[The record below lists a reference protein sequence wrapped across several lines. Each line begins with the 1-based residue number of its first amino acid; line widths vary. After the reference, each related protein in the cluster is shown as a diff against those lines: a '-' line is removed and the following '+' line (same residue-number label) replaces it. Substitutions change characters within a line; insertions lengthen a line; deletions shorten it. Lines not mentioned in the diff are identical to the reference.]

1 MKKLFYFIS
10 LLGLLASCQEE
21 EPQEV
26 LVVTIADLAGTW
38 IYENAELGTVEVMK
52 FTEDGDFYYT
62 NDLNAVDFT
71 DKTPGVFSMVNANA
85 SVLASYEGNKKTLYI
100 TDMKANTFVA
110 RDKNSGESTTYS
122 RLISIVETSYNINI
136 TPSYENLIKGKI
148 KSYRSHNDKTAIVDK
163 WGTITGKAEGITLID
178 IATSEGTAVILV
190 KVGGLIYDY
199 TQAIGLT
206 QEEVCATYGTAL
218 SATPEIVHY
227 MTDEKMTTFKI
238 NKRTKLTDAIY
249 IIYSKK
255 NFSNSALID
264 YLNNKYYIY
273 KAETNGHM
281 YAYTNKSSYESSQ
294 VKITFDGS
302 TNLTYLGLNHD
313 LFEDFS
319 IALDQTREQV
329 VYMYG
334 EELTPMIEQPSYIEY
349 AIGDEIQGYAG
360 PDVMDEVSFFFDNDK
375 TFLVELSL
383 SSHLKQESVI
393 EFLKSKYTYS
403 NGNGNHQYFY
413 DRNKK
418 LKVDYNAE
426 DHKIRYNRDE

>member
-38 IYENAELGTVEVMK
+38 IYENAEQGTVEVMK

-62 NDLNAVDFT
+62 NNLNAADFT

-85 SVLASYEGNKKTLYI
+85 SVIASHEGNKKTLYI

-163 WGTITGKAEGITLID
+163 WGTITGKAEGTTLID
-178 IATSEGTAVILV
+178 IVTNEGTAVILV

-238 NKRTKLTDAIY
+238 NKRTKVTDAIY

-255 NFSNSALID
+255 DFSNSALID

-273 KAETNGHM
+273 KPETNGHM
-281 YAYTNKSSYESSQ
+281 YAYTNKSSFESSQ

-302 TNLTYLGLNHD
+302 TNLTYLSLNHD

-319 IALDQTREQV
+319 IALNQTREQV

-334 EELTPMIEQPSYIEY
+334 EELTPIIEQPSYIEY

-403 NGNGNHQYFY
+403 NDNGNHQYFY

>member
-1 MKKLFYFIS
+1 
-10 LLGLLASCQEE
+10 
-21 EPQEV
+21 
-26 LVVTIADLAGTW
+26 
-38 IYENAELGTVEVMK
+38 
-52 FTEDGDFYYT
+52 
-62 NDLNAVDFT
+62 
-71 DKTPGVFSMVNANA
+71 
-85 SVLASYEGNKKTLYI
+85 
-100 TDMKANTFVA
+100 
-110 RDKNSGESTTYS
+110 
-122 RLISIVETSYNINI
+122 
-136 TPSYENLIKGKI
+136 
-148 KSYRSHNDKTAIVDK
+148 
-163 WGTITGKAEGITLID
+163 
-178 IATSEGTAVILV
+178 
-190 KVGGLIYDY
+190 
-199 TQAIGLT
+199 
-206 QEEVCATYGTAL
+206 
-218 SATPEIVHY
+218 
-227 MTDEKMTTFKI
+227 
-238 NKRTKLTDAIY
+238 
-249 IIYSKK
+249 
-255 NFSNSALID
+255 
-264 YLNNKYYIY
+264 
-273 KAETNGHM
+273 M
-281 YAYTNKSSYESSQ
+281 YAYTNKSSFESSQ